1 MTQPMTY
8 NGHTKA
14 IMTLGLPIIGSHIA
28 QIAITTTD
36 TVMMGWYGV
45 EELAA
50 LVLAGSIYFVVF
62 LVGAGFSFAVLP
74 MVANASEVGD
84 DVKVRRITRMGLWI
98 SALYALLLMP
108 FMWWSKP
115 LLLALGQEQA
125 TAQLAQDYLRIA
137 GFGLFPALFVMVI
150 KNYLAALERTQFV
163 LWLTVASALLN
174 IALNYALV
182 FGNWGAPELGVQ
194 GAAIASVTI
203 VSLSFPVLV
212 FYAKLVMPEHVLFQ
226 RIWAVDKVALKQVFK
241 VGWPIGLTNLA
252 ESGLFTATAIMV
264 GWIGT
269 NELAAHGIALQ
280 WASVTF
286 MVHLGLSNAA
296 TVRAGRAIGRKDMLG
311 LKRGALMVMAMSLAF
326 GLIIVAIFIAWPEPL
341 IDVFLDRNE
350 EARDQII
357 LIGIGLLLMAALFQ
371 IADAVQVIA
380 IGLLR
385 GAQDTRVP
393 MIYAGISYWVIGI
406 PASYVIGFVL
416 GYGAVGVWM
425 GLVLGLSVA
434 AILLNVRFWR
444 HLKRKAFF

>member
-1 MTQPMTY
+1 MTY
-8 NGHTKA
+8 SGHSKA
-14 IMTLGLPIIGSHIA
+14 IFTLGLPIIGSHVA

-50 LVLAGSIYFVVF
+50 LVLAGSIYFVIF

-98 SALYALLLMP
+98 SALYALLLIP

-115 LLLALGQEQA
+115 LLLALGQEDV
-125 TAQLAQDYLRIA
+125 TAQFAQDYLRIA

-163 LWLTVASALLN
+163 LWLTVVSALLN
-174 IALNYALV
+174 VLLNYALV

-203 VSLSFPVLV
+203 VTLSLPVLV
-212 FYAKLVMPEHVLFQ
+212 VYAKWIMPEHVLFQ
-226 RIWAVDKVALKQVFK
+226 RIWAVDIDALKQVFRL
-241 VGWPIGLTNLA
+241 GWPIGLTNLA
-252 ESGLFTATAIMV
+252 ETGLFTASAIMV

-269 NELAAHGIALQ
+269 HELAAHGIALQ
-280 WASVTF
+280 WAGLTF

-296 TVRAGRAIGRKDMLG
+296 TVRAGRAIGRDDMLG
-311 LKRGALMVMAMSLAF
+311 LKRGGLMVSAMSLGFA
-326 GLIIVAIFIAWPEPL
+326 LIVVAVFVSWPEAL
-341 IDVFLDRNE
+341 IGVFIDSTDA
-350 EARDQII
+350 ARDQII
-357 LIGIGLLLMAALFQ
+357 AVGVGLLTMAALFQ
-371 IADAVQVIA
+371 IADGIQVIA
-380 IGLLR
+380 LGLLR

-393 MIYAGISYWVIGI
+393 MIYAGISYWVVGI
-406 PASYVIGFVL
+406 SAGYAFGIVW
-416 GYGAVGVWM
+416 GYGAVGIWM
-425 GLVLGLSVA
+425 GLVFGLSVA
-434 AILLNVRFWR
+434 AVLLNVRFWTR
-444 HLKRKAFF
+444 IQRNEFRN

>member
-1 MTQPMTY
+1 
-8 NGHTKA
+8 
-14 IMTLGLPIIGSHIA
+14 
-28 QIAITTTD
+28 
-36 TVMMGWYGV
+36 
-45 EELAA
+45 
-50 LVLAGSIYFVVF
+50 
-62 LVGAGFSFAVLP
+62 
-74 MVANASEVGD
+74 
-84 DVKVRRITRMGLWI
+84 
-98 SALYALLLMP
+98 
-108 FMWWSKP
+108 MWWSKP

-269 NELAAHGIALQ
+269 NELAAHGIALH

-350 EARDQII
+350 DARDQII
-357 LIGIGLLLMAALFQ
+357 LIGVGLLLMAALFQ

-444 HLKRKAFF
+444 HLKRNAFF

>member
-1 MTQPMTY
+1 MTKPMTY
-8 NGHTKA
+8 NGHAKA
-14 IMTLGLPIIGSHIA
+14 VMTLGLPIIGSHVA

-50 LVLAGSIYFVVF
+50 LVLAGSIYFVFF

-84 DVKVRRITRMGLWI
+84 DVQVRRITRMGLWI
-98 SALYALLLMP
+98 SALYALILIP

-115 LLLALGQEQA
+115 LLLALGQEDLI
-125 TAQLAQDYLRIA
+125 AQLAQDYLRIA

-163 LWLTVASALLN
+163 LWLTVVSALLN
-174 IALNYALV
+174 IILNYALV

-203 VSLSFPVLV
+203 VTLSLPILM
-212 FYAKLVMPEHVLFQ
+212 FYAMRTMPEHVLFQ
-226 RIWAVDKVALKQVFK
+226 RIWAVDTDALKQVFRL
-241 VGWPIGLTNLA
+241 GWPIGLTNLA
-252 ESGLFTATAIMV
+252 ETGLFTATAIMV
-264 GWIGT
+264 GWVGT
-269 NELAAHGIALQ
+269 HELAAHGIALQ
-280 WASVTF
+280 WAGLTF

-311 LKRGALMVMAMSLAF
+311 LKRGGLMVTAMSLGFA
-326 GLIIVAIFIAWPEPL
+326 LIIVAIFVTWPETL
-341 IDVFLDRNE
+341 IGVFIDSTDA
-350 EARDQII
+350 ARDQII
-357 LIGIGLLLMAALFQ
+357 IVGVGLLTMAALFQ
-371 IADAVQVIA
+371 IADGIQVIA
-380 IGLLR
+380 LGLLR
-385 GAQDTRVP
+385 GTQDTRVP

-406 PASYVIGFVL
+406 PAGYVIGIVW
-416 GYGAVGVWM
+416 GYGAVGIWM

-434 AILLNVRFWR
+434 AVLLNARFWTR
-444 HLKRKAFF
+444 LQRNAFL